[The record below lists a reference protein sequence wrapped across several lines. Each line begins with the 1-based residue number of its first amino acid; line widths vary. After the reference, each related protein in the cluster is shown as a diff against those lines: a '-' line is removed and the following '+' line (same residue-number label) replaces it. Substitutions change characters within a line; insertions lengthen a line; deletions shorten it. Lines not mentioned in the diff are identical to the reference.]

1 MQKLFVDPSYADT
14 TAHRP
19 PAPRLQPARGQLAA
33 SPQDLR
39 LAFCQWLAIASY
51 GPIAGSARRAPLAIG
66 HWPLALV
73 GQVDQADQVV
83 LILY

>member
-1 MQKLFVDPSYADT
+1 MALLLA
-14 TAHRP
+14 
-19 PAPRLQPARGQLAA
+19 ARG
-33 SPQDLR
+33 
-39 LAFCQWLAIASY
+39 
-51 GPIAGSARRAPLAIG
+51 ARHWPLAIG